1 MIIAHNMLANNAIR
15 QSDITGKKKTKAT
28 ERLASGYR
36 INRAAD
42 DAAGLSISE
51 KMRGQIRGLTRASQN
66 VQDGIS
72 LIQTGEGALNEV
84 HSMLQRIRE
93 LAVEAS
99 NDTYTDDDREAI
111 DKEVQ
116 EIKDEM
122 TRVFNEAEFN
132 TIQIFRARY
141 VPDIKTVPTD
151 YELYNLADG
160 TPAAGILV
168 NHKRYSWE
176 ELGAPTEPQ
185 GSDWEKKF
193 TDDNGELVWLKLKAG
208 DEPSKMH
215 RVYYL
220 EADSTGI
227 KINNLYAGYW
237 DSTITKSENTYS
249 FSFHGMDIDIEVRP
263 EDSLEDVISQLN
275 PDGLSFNSWDAI
287 PISGRS
293 YSAVNVSGDTM
304 TLNVTNSNKYD
315 ISDWQYSLEADD
327 EGIALVQTNG
337 DDGLNHTK
345 TNWSNF
351 TNTLPGEPS
360 YPISDWGIEAEGANP
375 ITMKAS
381 DGASYNYSDRTNAGF
396 LVDSLSIDF
405 NFPLN
410 ETSKQQAIDGITG
423 DLTGYDVLSPIQSAN
438 TVGNDATLTDYSGFD
453 SFEYQRDVLL
463 RDFGTNGSD
472 LSMEVTV
479 DRTMNVVDRIPDYEY
494 GRIFSPV
501 QVRVVKEQRDFRGFF
516 LKELLHHEFYDEN
529 GNRMYGS
536 FPYEDLTW
544 KTKLM
549 NLSNK
554 CTYKYDSTDYYYGID
569 PDRVWE
575 GPIYE
580 RYTNVGAEFV
590 YRFDEEFNYQENG
603 VTKTGKIRYSY
614 LAIEEE
620 GIWEISRY
628 QKDSEGNLKLNVYDS
643 NGNYLENP
651 TFYVRTDD
659 TTIDEAETDA
669 LGRAYRLA
677 NESDQNRTL
686 FFDAGYGW
694 VPVRYYNKCE
704 YTYSGTNLDGK
715 ELMSATSSDYFL
727 NTGTEGETI
736 ILHDSKGKEVTYTTE
751 NYRNLEDIK
760 LVSPEDENI
769 SISLKYT
776 PGVRENTTTV
786 QINPDGP
793 ATRSFESF
801 SRSPGLATDTAL
813 TVMVNPT
820 EKILHFQAGA
830 NAGQSIDLTLP
841 GLSNSI
847 IGIGGARFDSSETSQ
862 ATISM
867 ADMAIE
873 KISDVRAL
881 FGAYQNRLEH
891 AFNVDQNTAENLQN
905 AESRIRDADMVKEV
919 MAHSQSQILNDAAM
933 SMISQAN
940 QSTQG
945 ILKLLQ

>member
-122 TRVFNEAEFN
+122 TRVFNDAEFN

-141 VPDIKTVPTD
+141 VPDVKTVPND

-160 TPAAGILV
+160 TPAAGVLI

-193 TDDNGELVWLKLKAG
+193 TDDNGELIWLRLKAG
-208 DEPSKMH
+208 DEPSEMH
-215 RVYYL
+215 RVYFL
-220 EADSTGI
+220 EANDRGI

-237 DSTITKSENTYS
+237 DSTITKNDNIYS
-249 FSFHGMDIDIEVRP
+249 FSFHGMDIDINARP
-263 EDSLEDVISQLN
+263 DDSLEDVISQLN

-287 PISGRS
+287 PINGGS
-293 YSAVNVSGDTM
+293 YSAVNVHGDNM
-304 TLNVTNSNKYD
+304 TFNVTNNNKYE
-315 ISDWQYSLEADD
+315 IADWSYHLDVD
-327 EGIALVQTNG
+327 EEGVALVQTNG
-337 DDGLNHTK
+337 NDGLNHSK
-345 TNWSNF
+345 TSWSEF
-351 TNTLPGEPS
+351 TNTNTGEPF
-360 YPISDWGIEAEGANP
+360 PISDWGIEAEGTNP
-375 ITMKAS
+375 VTLAS
-381 DGASYNYSDRTNAGF
+381 LSSGASYNYTDSANAGY
-396 LVDSLSIDF
+396 LVDGLSIDF
-405 NFPLN
+405 NFPLD
-410 ETSKQQAIDGITG
+410 ETSKQQVIDGLTSDI
-423 DLTGYDVLSPIQSAN
+423 TGYDVQSPILGAN
-438 TVGNDATLTDYSGFD
+438 ITDYMYANFNYTGFE
-453 SFEYQRDVLL
+453 SFEFQRDELL
-463 RDFGTNGSD
+463 RDFGVNGSD
-472 LSMEVTV
+472 SRMNLTIE
-479 DRTMNVVDRIPDYEY
+479 RTMVLNRVIDNLYYFDDNHNLQPY
-494 GRIFSPV
+494 SP
-501 QVRVVKEQRDFRGFF
+501 Q
-516 LKELLHHEFYDEN
+516 Y
-529 GNRMYGS
+529 
-536 FPYEDLTW
+536 
-544 KTKLM
+544 
-549 NLSNK
+549 
-554 CTYKYDSTDYYYGID
+554 TYKYSY
-569 PDRVWE
+569 
-575 GPIYE
+575 
-580 RYTNVGAEFV
+580 NVK
-590 YRFDEEFNYQENG
+590 NSSG
-603 VTKTGKIRYSY
+603 VTIMTGKSDKEFFLTNDPNSGNYKTIRYDGIRSSSGS
-614 LAIEEE
+614 LAYGVNGTHFEVTLPTENN
-620 GIWEISRY
+620 S
-628 QKDSEGNLKLNVYDS
+628 STLNVTLNDIHGYD
-643 NGNYLENP
+643 
-651 TFYVRTDD
+651 
-659 TTIDEAETDA
+659 A
-669 LGRAYRLA
+669 
-677 NESDQNRTL
+677 
-686 FFDAGYGW
+686 
-694 VPVRYYNKCE
+694 
-704 YTYSGTNLDGK
+704 
-715 ELMSATSSDYFL
+715 
-727 NTGTEGETI
+727 
-736 ILHDSKGKEVTYTTE
+736 
-751 NYRNLEDIK
+751 
-760 LVSPEDENI
+760 
-769 SISLKYT
+769 SISLTYNSK
-776 PGVRENTTTV
+776 VSNNTLNMTIV
-786 QINPDGP
+786 PYGK
-793 ATRSFESF
+793 ATRSFS
-801 SRSPGLATDTAL
+801 SPEKSVGIATNTAL

-905 AESRIRDADMVKEV
+905 AESRIRDADMAKEV